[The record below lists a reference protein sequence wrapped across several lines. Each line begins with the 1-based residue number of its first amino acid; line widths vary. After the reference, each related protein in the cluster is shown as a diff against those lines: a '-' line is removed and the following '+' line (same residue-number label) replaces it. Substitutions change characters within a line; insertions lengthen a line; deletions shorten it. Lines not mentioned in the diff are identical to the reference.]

1 MPSIRE
7 NVKLHSGFSG
17 PLFCHFIYERR
28 PFSCR
33 KKSFYNCKPQNV
45 SVDMDVLTNFFD
57 DCKLAESG
65 WLGVY
70 VGQKAED
77 STFCV
82 LDA

>member
-1 MPSIRE
+1 MLTDIY
-7 NVKLHSGFSG
+7 VFLGLFSVT
-17 PLFCHFIYERR
+17 LFTEEGLFLAE
-28 PFSCR
+28 
-33 KKSFYNCKPQNV
+33 KSFNNCKPQNA

-82 LDA
+82 MRKMLCA